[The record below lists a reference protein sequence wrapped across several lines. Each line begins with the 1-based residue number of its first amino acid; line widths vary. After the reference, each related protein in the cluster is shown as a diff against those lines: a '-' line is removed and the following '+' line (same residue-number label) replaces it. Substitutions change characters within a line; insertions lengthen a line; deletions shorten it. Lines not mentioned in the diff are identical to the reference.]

1 MFKKIEDVR
10 YTSNAH
16 DTLYVLF
23 IDDDDNKQEM
33 YIESSGPERDQLES
47 MGVDEETIIEN
58 TANFKLQS
66 KRQMNALAR
75 SAANDV
81 YQEELDKIKKHKEYL
96 ESTIKPLEDKYEELQ
111 LNTLKMHSLFYKLE
125 KDSKE
130 KILSINKY
138 VNDNIS
144 QEKIEVAIP
153 NLINII
159 ETLNN
164 NKNAID
170 LVKGSKKFKAKTL
183 IEALYKKLK

>member
-1 MFKKIEDVR
+1 MFKKIENVR
-10 YTSNAH
+10 YTNSAH

-23 IDDDDNKQEM
+23 YDDDDNRQEM

-47 MGVDEETIIEN
+47 MGINEETIIEN

-81 YQEELDKIKKHKEYL
+81 YQEEINNLKKHKDYL
-96 ESTIKPLEDKYEELQ
+96 ESTIKPLEDK
-111 LNTLKMHSLFYKLE
+111 TLKMHSLFYKLE
-125 KDSKE
+125 KESKD

-138 VNDNIS
+138 VNNNIS

-164 NKNAID
+164 NKDAID
-170 LVKGSKKFKAKTL
+170 LVKGSKKFKAKNL